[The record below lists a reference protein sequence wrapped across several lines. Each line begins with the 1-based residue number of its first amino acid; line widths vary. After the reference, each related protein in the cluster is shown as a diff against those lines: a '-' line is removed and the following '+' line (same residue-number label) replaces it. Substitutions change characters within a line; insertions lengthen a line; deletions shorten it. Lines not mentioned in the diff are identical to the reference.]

1 VYLRCAIDPSATYV
15 LRGNVAGVH
24 EALFSLIEGDMHLDE
39 DGVYAEV
46 ALTDLEVG
54 EDGQLEL
61 LVGPGGEGPHRLATT
76 EPARML
82 LVRTY
87 FWDWA
92 DDPMPAFTIERL
104 DTAGTPAPLP
114 TPDVVAAALDRA
126 SRWVER
132 SIEHWAAYVAA
143 SRDLLEHNTFTP
155 PNTPPGG
162 APSIGYGGG
171 CWDLGEGEAL
181 LVELEEP
188 DAHYWSWSIHQL
200 HWFDSGAWDDRLMS
214 CNGHQ
219 AHVDADGLVRVVISA
234 DDPGVPNWLD
244 TEGKPLGMAVYRYV
258 GARTKPVPT
267 ARVVPLA
274 ELRSHVPDDH
284 PVVDQ
289 GARRQQLATRYRA
302 AQRRWS

>member
-1 VYLRCAIDPSATYV
+1 KGPLR
-15 LRGNVAGVH
+15 
-24 EALFSLIEGDMHLDE
+24 
-39 DGVYAEV
+39 
-46 ALTDLEVG
+46 
-54 EDGQLEL
+54 
-61 LVGPGGEGPHRLATT
+61 LVTT

-92 DDPMPAFTIERL
+92 ADPMPAFTIERL

-114 TPDVVAAALDRA
+114 TPAEVAAALDRA

-171 CWDLGEGEAL
+171 CWDLAEGEVL

-188 DAHYWSWSIHQL
+188 DAHYWNWSIHQL

-219 AHVDADGLVRVVISA
+219 AHVDADGIVRVVISA
-234 DDPGVPNWLD
+234 EDPGVPNWLD

-258 GARTKPVPT
+258 GARTKPVP
-267 ARVVPLA
+267 AAQVVPLA
-274 ELRSHVPDDH
+274 ELRSHLPQAH
-284 PVVDQ
+284 PVVDED
-289 GARRQQLATRYRA
+289 ARRSQLAARSRA